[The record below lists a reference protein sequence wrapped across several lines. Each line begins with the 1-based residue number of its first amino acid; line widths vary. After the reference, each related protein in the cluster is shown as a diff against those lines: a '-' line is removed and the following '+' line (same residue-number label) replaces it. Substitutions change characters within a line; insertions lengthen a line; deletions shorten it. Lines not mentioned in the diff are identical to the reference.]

1 MDLLEK
7 RVLLTGGTSG
17 IGREAVLLMAKRGY
31 KIAFTGR
38 DSNRGI
44 AVENL
49 GGNRVKFIKTDST
62 KIDEVKQSIRIAH
75 DFLGGFDVLVNNAG
89 IHKGRKDIEEMS
101 EDDLDAI
108 INVNIK
114 SQINYIKEI
123 LPFLKSQKSGTVVN
137 VNSINSI
144 RGVYKRP
151 DYTIS
156 KGAML
161 SLTRQ
166 IALDYAKFNIRVNA
180 AIFGLIITP
189 FAVSDIESINA
200 HEYTKRVN
208 KIPLKRAGS
217 AYEAAKVIFFLASDE
232 SSFLTGASIVA
243 DGGVSSSVY
252 V

>member
-1 MDLLEK
+1 M
-7 RVLLTGGTSG
+7 
-17 IGREAVLLMAKRGY
+17 
-31 KIAFTGR
+31 
-38 DSNRGI
+38 
-44 AVENL
+44 
-49 GGNRVKFIKTDST
+49 
-62 KIDEVKQSIRIAH
+62 
-75 DFLGGFDVLVNNAG
+75 
-89 IHKGRKDIEEMS
+89 
-101 EDDLDAI
+101 
-108 INVNIK
+108 
-114 SQINYIKEI
+114 
-123 LPFLKSQKSGTVVN
+123 
-137 VNSINSI
+137 
-144 RGVYKRP
+144 RP

-189 FAVSDIESINA
+189 FAVSDIEIINA
-200 HEYTKRVN
+200 HEYTNRVN

-217 AYEAAKVIFFLASDE
+217 AFEAAKVIFFLASDE